1 MKEKLNI
8 KIRDKNSKWWEGE
21 KNITWAVQKGDDWW
35 LIKNEQTIS
44 IVNKKASEPIE
55 NNHSNLKLY
64 AACFGAS
71 ILGVSAAIGVCVVLS
86 LLL

>member
-1 MKEKLNI
+1 VTKTVN
-8 KIRDKNSKWWEGE
+8 GE